1 MTLPLRV
8 PRLKT
13 CLRIATL
20 AALAAF
26 LFVFDWNWFREPLAE
41 YLTGTSQRRVQFDDL
56 RVSVDTSFEPTVHL
70 RGVRIDN
77 AAWADARRP
86 LVVAAEADF
95 TFSWRSVVERRP
107 IVSRLRLVDA
117 DVDLERRADGLRNW
131 RLRSPDNREPGRVK
145 VLSLQAQRTRI
156 HFIHQALS
164 LDLTAIASD
173 AATPAAL
180 AHHPGVTLSRQI
192 DVDGHLG
199 DVDFTGQ
206 AQAGPLLT
214 FLETGTAIPLR
225 GHVAAGGA
233 RLNFEGTVADLFDP
247 TAVEATLRLAGA
259 DLARLGQVFSL
270 TLPHTPP
277 YAAQAELRK
286 EPVLTDYTFS
296 ALRMAIG
303 PSELTGSLDYDP
315 AGERPVLHATLAGE
329 RVRQADLRPAPA
341 TAGPARKP
349 AEPAEPAG
357 PWRSLDAHVEMKV
370 KSFEPEGALPP
381 LQNLRL
387 TAHLEDGALEVTP
400 LHFNLAGGQATAR
413 LAYDTRPELPVGE
426 AELTLRLLRL
436 EKLLPDLPENAR
448 LSGPLNGRLRLKGQ
462 GRTLDAL
469 AGSAGGLAELTVDNG
484 SLAST
489 LEAKLALDGGKL
501 LRGLFTGERPVA
513 LRCGVLSMDFK
524 HGRGT
529 ARQVWLETEHTQTRG
544 SGTVDLR
551 AGDYE
556 LLLAPHSKDHA
567 LFALNKPLRVHGGS
581 FTASP
586 QVDVGTGG
594 TAVAGAPGCKLIKA
608 SEAQE

>member
-1 MTLPLRV
+1 MTLPLRI

-13 CLRIATL
+13 CLRIAIL

-26 LFVFDWNWFREPLAE
+26 LFVFDLNWFRAPLAD
-41 YLTGTSQRRVQFDDL
+41 YLTGTSQRRVQFDEL
-56 RVSVDTSFEPTVHL
+56 QVSVDTSLEPTVHL

-86 LVVAAEADF
+86 LAVAAEAAF

-107 IVSRLRLVDA
+107 IVSKLRLVDA

-131 RLRSPDNREPGRVK
+131 RLRSPDDREPGRVK

-156 HFIHQALS
+156 RFFHQALS

-173 AATPAAL
+173 VVTPAPL
-180 AHHPGVTLSRQI
+180 ARQPGVTMTQQV
-192 DVDGHLG
+192 DVDGRVG

-214 FLETGTAIPLR
+214 FLETGTAVPLR

-233 RLNFEGTVADLFDP
+233 RLNFEGTVTDLFDP

-270 TLPHTPP
+270 SLPHTPP

-286 EPVLTDYTFS
+286 EPVLNDYTFS

-303 PSELTGSLDYDP
+303 PSELTGSLDVDP

-329 RVRQADLRPAPA
+329 RVRQADLRPASAP
-341 TAGPARKP
+341 AGPASKR
-349 AEPAEPAG
+349 AESVDTG
-357 PWRSLDAHVEMKV
+357 PWRSLDAHVEVQM
-370 KSFEPEGALPP
+370 KSFEPDGALPP

-387 TAHLEDGALEVTP
+387 TAHLEDGALEITP

-448 LSGPLNGRLRLKGQ
+448 LTGPLNGRLRLKGQ

-469 AGSAGGLAELTVDNG
+469 AGSAGGLAELAVDNG
-484 SLAST
+484 SLTST

-544 SGTVDLR
+544 SGKVDLR

-567 LFALNKPLRVHGGS
+567 LFALNKPLRVHAPS
-581 FTASP
+581 FAEAP
-586 QVDVGTGG
+586 QVDLGSGG
-594 TAVAGAPGCKLIKA
+594 TPAAGAPGCKLIKA